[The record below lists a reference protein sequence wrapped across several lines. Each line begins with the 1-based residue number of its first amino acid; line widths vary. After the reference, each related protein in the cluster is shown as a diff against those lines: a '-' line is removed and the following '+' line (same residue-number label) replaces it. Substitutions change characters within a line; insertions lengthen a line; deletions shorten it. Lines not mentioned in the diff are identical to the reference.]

1 MVRTSIRHGRFP
13 LTGNVQVAV
22 QDANPLLLGMPNE
35 VLSMIVDHAG
45 PQAFPALRL
54 TNKHLRAIANKPFA
68 ILHFSERKHVQSLHS
83 MEALVEIT
91 AHAFFGIFVKKV
103 IVSAFRPEVERA
115 RYYAVDCGSYWRPEH
130 DRYCMDHAPR
140 HLVMTPEQFREKL
153 DDVFSNIARI
163 SHSVSIG
170 ICVKPL
176 GCYGSKSYQLCVD
189 LVEDSLKRQWYYCDR
204 EESFTNYSLSK
215 TFQPIQEAAQN
226 SGCEIQGVKI
236 EILGY
241 AVSKISNTDLRSEI
255 RTLMKSLVVSLSK
268 PLNLDLSLNY
278 DSYSSPLVQLRYDH
292 KTATMDL
299 SGLEFGHRYYN
310 YTNYL
315 RKVLSCLLTF
325 RITVINIQDCWF
337 DGSEYPM
344 ILCSPTLERLTL
356 RRVSLKTGHFDRNL
370 WSSLL
375 EEFSHLRGLAHF
387 ELQGALYEF
396 DQREMNNEYYFTFS
410 SGQYV
415 AHDWKRTANFRLSL
429 SDTDEPFVIRGE
441 DVPARIKSLAV
452 EVAQMKANKISDIET
467 HGRVRDRYVK
477 MLGSSGP
484 GDDEAGVENTDQSG
498 VENTDQSGVENT
510 DQTGSLGMIQRAVT
524 LVQGWWRKE

>member
-1 MVRTSIRHGRFP
+1 
-13 LTGNVQVAV
+13 
-22 QDANPLLLGMPNE
+22 MPNE

-68 ILHFSERKHVQSLHS
+68 ILNFSERKHVQSLHS

-103 IVSAFRPEVERA
+103 IVSAFRPEVERS
-115 RYYAVDCGSYWRPEH
+115 RYYPENCGSCRRPEY
-130 DRYCMDHAPR
+130 DRYCIDHAPR

-153 DDVFSNIARI
+153 DDIFSNIARI

-176 GCYGSKSYQLCVD
+176 GCYGSKRYAPCVD
-189 LVEDSLKRQWYYCDR
+189 LVEDSFESEMYYSGL
-204 EESFTNYSLSK
+204 ELSFTKYSLSK
-215 TFQPIQEAAQN
+215 TFQPIQEAVRN
-226 SGCEIQGVKI
+226 SACEIQGVKI
-236 EILGY
+236 EILGF
-241 AVSKISNTDLRSEI
+241 AVSNISDTHLRSDI

-268 PLNLDLSLNY
+268 PLNLDLSLHY
-278 DSYSSPLVQLRYDH
+278 RSISDPRVVQLRYDH

-299 SGLEFGHRYYN
+299 SGLEFGHRYYS

-315 RKVLSCLLTF
+315 KKVLSCLLAF

-356 RRVSLKTGHFDRNL
+356 RRVSLKTGHFDRNF

-396 DQREMNNEYYFTFS
+396 DQLYMNNEYYFTLS

-415 AHDWKRTANFRLSL
+415 AYDWKHTANFRLSL

-452 EVAQMKANKISDIET
+452 EVAQMEANKISDIET

-477 MLGSSGP
+477 MLDSSGL
-484 GDDEAGVENTDQSG
+484 GDDEAGVENTDQPG
-498 VENTDQSGVENT
+498 VENTDQPGVEHT
-510 DQTGSLGMIQRAVT
+510 DQTGSLGIIQRAVT

>member
-1 MVRTSIRHGRFP
+1 MVSTSIRHGRFS

-130 DRYCMDHAPR
+130 DRCCIDHAPR

-163 SHSVSIG
+163 SYSVSIG

-189 LVEDSLKRQWYYCDR
+189 LVEDSLKRQWYYSDR

-299 SGLEFGHRYYN
+299 SGLEFGHR
-310 YTNYL
+310 
-315 RKVLSCLLTF
+315 
-325 RITVINIQDCWF
+325 
-337 DGSEYPM
+337 
-344 ILCSPTLERLTL
+344 PTLERLTL

-396 DQREMNNEYYFTFS
+396 HQREMNNEYYFTLS

-415 AHDWKRTANFRLSL
+415 AYDWKRTANFRLSL

-452 EVAQMKANKISDIET
+452 EVAQMEANKIFDIET

-477 MLGSSGP
+477 MLEFSGS

-498 VENTDQSGVENT
+498 VANTDQPGVEHT
-510 DQTGSLGMIQRAVT
+510 DQTGSLGIIQRAVT

>member
-1 MVRTSIRHGRFP
+1 MVRTSIRHGRFS

-68 ILHFSERKHVQSLHS
+68 ILNFSERKHVQSLHS

-189 LVEDSLKRQWYYCDR
+189 LVEDSLKRQWYYSDR

-241 AVSKISNTDLRSEI
+241 AVSKISNTDLRSDI

-299 SGLEFGHRYYN
+299 SGLEFGHR
-310 YTNYL
+310 
-315 RKVLSCLLTF
+315 
-325 RITVINIQDCWF
+325 
-337 DGSEYPM
+337 
-344 ILCSPTLERLTL
+344 PTLERLTL
-356 RRVSLKTGHFDRNL
+356 RRVSLKTRYFERNL

-375 EEFSHLRGLAHF
+375 EKLSHLRELAYF

-396 DQREMNNEYYFTFS
+396 AQHEIDNEYYFILS

-415 AHDWKRTANFRLSL
+415 AYDRKHTANFRLSL

-441 DVPARIKSLAV
+441 YVPARIKSLAV
-452 EVAQMKANKISDIET
+452 EVAQMEANKISDIET

-477 MLGSSGP
+477 MLESSGS
-484 GDDEAGVENTDQSG
+484 GDDEAGVENTDQPG
-498 VENTDQSGVENT
+498 VEHT
-510 DQTGSLGMIQRAVT
+510 DQTGSLGIIQRAVT

>member
-1 MVRTSIRHGRFP
+1 MVRTSIRHGRFS
-13 LTGNVQVAV
+13 LTGNVQVAF

-68 ILHFSERKHVQSLHS
+68 VLNFSERKHVQSLHS

-103 IVSAFRPEVERA
+103 IVSAFRPEVERS
-115 RYYAVDCGSYWRPEH
+115 RYYPENCGSCRRPE
-130 DRYCMDHAPR
+130 YAP
-140 HLVMTPEQFREKL
+140 
-153 DDVFSNIARI
+153 
-163 SHSVSIG
+163 
-170 ICVKPL
+170 
-176 GCYGSKSYQLCVD
+176 CVD
-189 LVEDSLKRQWYYCDR
+189 LVEDSFKSEMYYS
-204 EESFTNYSLSK
+204 ELELSFTKYSLSK
-215 TFQPIQEAAQN
+215 TFQPIQEAARN

-236 EILGY
+236 EILGF
-241 AVSKISNTDLRSEI
+241 AVSHISDTHLRSDI

-278 DSYSSPLVQLRYDH
+278 DSRSRPLVQLRYDH

-299 SGLEFGHRYYN
+299 SGLEFGDRYYN

-315 RKVLSCLLTF
+315 KKVLSCLLAF
-325 RITVINIQDCWF
+325 RITVLNIQDCWF

-356 RRVSLKTGHFDRNL
+356 RRVSLKTGDFDHNF

-396 DQREMNNEYYFTFS
+396 DQLYMNNEYYFTLS

-415 AHDWKRTANFRLSL
+415 AYDWKHTANFRLSL

-441 DVPARIKSLAV
+441 DIPARIKSLAV
-452 EVAQMKANKISDIET
+452 EVAQMEANKIFDIET

-477 MLGSSGP
+477 MLEFSGS

-498 VENTDQSGVENT
+498 VANTDQSGVENT
-510 DQTGSLGMIQRAVT
+510 DQTGSLGIIQRAVT

>member
-1 MVRTSIRHGRFP
+1 
-13 LTGNVQVAV
+13 
-22 QDANPLLLGMPNE
+22 
-35 VLSMIVDHAG
+35 
-45 PQAFPALRL
+45 
-54 TNKHLRAIANKPFA
+54 
-68 ILHFSERKHVQSLHS
+68 
-83 MEALVEIT
+83 
-91 AHAFFGIFVKKV
+91 
-103 IVSAFRPEVERA
+103 
-115 RYYAVDCGSYWRPEH
+115 
-130 DRYCMDHAPR
+130 
-140 HLVMTPEQFREKL
+140 MTPEQFREKL
-153 DDVFSNIARI
+153 DDIFSNIARI

-176 GCYGSKSYQLCVD
+176 GCYGSKRYAPCVD
-189 LVEDSLKRQWYYCDR
+189 LVEDSFESEMYYSGL
-204 EESFTNYSLSK
+204 ELSFTKYSLSK
-215 TFQPIQEAAQN
+215 TFQPIQEAVRN
-226 SGCEIQGVKI
+226 SACEIQGVKI
-236 EILGY
+236 EILGF
-241 AVSKISNTDLRSEI
+241 AVSNISDTHLRSDI

-268 PLNLDLSLNY
+268 PLNLDLSLHY
-278 DSYSSPLVQLRYDH
+278 RSISDPRVVQLRYDH

-299 SGLEFGHRYYN
+299 SGLEFGHRYYS

-315 RKVLSCLLTF
+315 KKVLSCLLAF

-356 RRVSLKTGHFDRNL
+356 RRVSLKTGHFDRNF

-396 DQREMNNEYYFTFS
+396 DQLYMNNEYYFTLS

-415 AHDWKRTANFRLSL
+415 AYDWKHTANFRLSL

-452 EVAQMKANKISDIET
+452 EVAQMEANKISDIET

-477 MLGSSGP
+477 MLDSSGL
-484 GDDEAGVENTDQSG
+484 GDDEAGVENTDQPG
-498 VENTDQSGVENT
+498 VENTDQPGVEHT
-510 DQTGSLGMIQRAVT
+510 DQTGSLGIIQRAVT

>member
-68 ILHFSERKHVQSLHS
+68 ILNFSERKHVQSLHS

-103 IVSAFRPEVERA
+103 IVSAFRPEVERS
-115 RYYAVDCGSYWRPEH
+115 RYYPENCGSCRRPEY
-130 DRYCMDHAPR
+130 DRYCIDHAPR

-153 DDVFSNIARI
+153 DDIFSNIARI

-176 GCYGSKSYQLCVD
+176 GCYGSKRYAPCVD
-189 LVEDSLKRQWYYCDR
+189 LVEDSFQYEKYYSMR
-204 EESFTNYSLSK
+204 EVLFTKYSLSK
-215 TFQPIQEAAQN
+215 TFQPIQEAARN

-236 EILGY
+236 EILGF
-241 AVSKISNTDLRSEI
+241 AVSHISDTHLRSDI

-268 PLNLDLSLNY
+268 PLNLDLSFNY
-278 DSYSSPLVQLRYDH
+278 DSRSLVQLRYDH

-315 RKVLSCLLTF
+315 KKVLSCLLAF
-325 RITVINIQDCWF
+325 RITVLNIQDCWF

-396 DQREMNNEYYFTFS
+396 NQREMNNEYYFTLS

-415 AHDWKRTANFRLSL
+415 AYDWKRTANFRLSL

-452 EVAQMKANKISDIET
+452 EVAQMEANKIFDIET

-510 DQTGSLGMIQRAVT
+510 DQSGSLGIIQRAVT

>member
-1 MVRTSIRHGRFP
+1 MVRTSIRHGRFS

-68 ILHFSERKHVQSLHS
+68 ILNFSERKHVQSLHS

-189 LVEDSLKRQWYYCDR
+189 LVEDSLKRQWYYSDR

-299 SGLEFGHRYYN
+299 SGLEFGHR
-310 YTNYL
+310 
-315 RKVLSCLLTF
+315 KVLSCLLAF
-325 RITVINIQDCWF
+325 RITVLNIQDCWL
-337 DGSEYPM
+337 DGSEYPK

-356 RRVSLKTGHFDRNL
+356 RRVSLKTRYFERNL

-375 EEFSHLRGLAHF
+375 EKLSHLRELAYF

-396 DQREMNNEYYFTFS
+396 AQHEIDNEYYFILS

-415 AHDWKRTANFRLSL
+415 AYDRKHTANFRLSL

-441 DVPARIKSLAV
+441 YVPARIKSLAV
-452 EVAQMKANKISDIET
+452 EVAQMEANKISDIET

-477 MLGSSGP
+477 MLESSGS
-484 GDDEAGVENTDQSG
+484 GDDEAGVENTDQPG
-498 VENTDQSGVENT
+498 VEHT
-510 DQTGSLGMIQRAVT
+510 DQTGSLGIIQRAVT

>member
-1 MVRTSIRHGRFP
+1 MVRTSIRHGRFS

-68 ILHFSERKHVQSLHS
+68 ILNFSERKHVQSLHS

-103 IVSAFRPEVERA
+103 IVSAFRPEVERS
-115 RYYAVDCGSYWRPEH
+115 RYYPENCGSCRRPE
-130 DRYCMDHAPR
+130 YAP
-140 HLVMTPEQFREKL
+140 
-153 DDVFSNIARI
+153 
-163 SHSVSIG
+163 
-170 ICVKPL
+170 
-176 GCYGSKSYQLCVD
+176 CVD
-189 LVEDSLKRQWYYCDR
+189 LVEDSFQYEKYYSIR
-204 EESFTNYSLSK
+204 EVLFTKYSLSK
-215 TFQPIQEAAQN
+215 TFQPIQEAARN

-236 EILGY
+236 EILGF
-241 AVSKISNTDLRSEI
+241 AVSHISDTHLRSDI

-268 PLNLDLSLNY
+268 PLNLDLSFNY
-278 DSYSSPLVQLRYDH
+278 DSRSLVQLRYDH

-299 SGLEFGHRYYN
+299 SGLEFGDRYYN

-315 RKVLSCLLTF
+315 KKVLSCLLAF
-325 RITVINIQDCWF
+325 RITVLNIQDCWF

-396 DQREMNNEYYFTFS
+396 DQLERDYEYYFTLS

-441 DVPARIKSLAV
+441 DIPARIKSLAV
-452 EVAQMKANKISDIET
+452 EVAQMEANKISDIET

-477 MLGSSGP
+477 MLEFSGS

-498 VENTDQSGVENT
+498 VENTDQ
-510 DQTGSLGMIQRAVT
+510 TGSLGIIQRAVT